1 MMKKRGGLYN
11 NRETSV
17 ISMAERSSYE
27 IKDRGDKKRT
37 RRNKK
42 ERNLT
47 FTLFYYITVDY
58 YL

>member
-1 MMKKRGGLYN
+1 MMKKRGILYN

-17 ISMAERSSYE
+17 ISMAERNSYV
-27 IKDRGDKKRT
+27 INDRGDKKRT